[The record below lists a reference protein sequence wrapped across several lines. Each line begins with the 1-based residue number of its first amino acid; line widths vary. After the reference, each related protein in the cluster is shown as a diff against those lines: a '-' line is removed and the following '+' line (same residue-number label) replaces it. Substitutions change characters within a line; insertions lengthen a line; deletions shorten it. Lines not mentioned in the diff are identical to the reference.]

1 MQRMTPSDDFEWV
14 HERYECSLNKVFNLL
29 RKQVRDDVEARQKMV
44 PQEDFRLGPGA
55 SHVFA
60 FVDGGNSFTVTLEG
74 RGLNERV
81 SFLREPHTIK
91 ATNTNGELI
100 IEGSPTLNPEGACVL
115 KIGSKEHP
123 IWYFRKLAL
132 EELFFESGVTPQS

>member
-1 MQRMTPSDDFEWV
+1 MTPIEDFMWV
-14 HERYECSLNKVFNLL
+14 RERYECSLSKVFDIL

-44 PQEDFRLGPGA
+44 SPEDFRLGPGA
-55 SHVFA
+55 SHSFA
-60 FVDGGNSFTVTLEG
+60 FLDGGNNFTVKLKGHTVS
-74 RGLNERV
+74 ERV

-100 IEGSPTLNPEGACVL
+100 IEGSPTLNPAGQCVL
-115 KIGSKEHP
+115 KIGSKEFP

-132 EELFFESGVTPQS
+132 EELFFESGATPQQ